1 MLPKCYQNPMLDDG
15 NRLVTLRQHF
25 GRDLIIGVRG
35 TIWSGSRPNESLLF
49 GLGVE
54 IEAGGRLPG
63 WLDLGSSFAQV
74 GFGPL
79 DLVIRVRSGTQ
90 QTKRGLIGQFLRF
103 FADFAS
109 AMGLE
114 ILLFEFAV
122 RFGTRH
128 TKREIM
134 RRLWRRD

>member
-1 MLPKCYQNPMLDDG
+1 MDKLDA
-15 NRLVTLRQHF
+15 LW
-25 GRDLIIGVRG
+25 RG
-35 TIWSGSRPNESLLF
+35 TWRGVPPHGVPQGTQHIRKDLERSRPNGSLLF

-63 WLDLGSSFAQV
+63 WLDLGSGFVPV

-128 TKREIM
+128 DTKREIM

>member
-1 MLPKCYQNPMLDDG
+1 MLDDG

-35 TIWSGSRPNESLLF
+35 TIWSGSRPNGSLLF

-54 IEAGGRLPG
+54 IEAGGHLPG

-128 TKREIM
+128 DTKREIM